1 MGAAPPGAAPPT
13 GIPERCTSLNR
24 QMSWIKLRPSR
35 PRDRSQRADEDLY
48 LLKRLQSGDEQA
60 FVTLVNRYHDSM
72 LRLARTFVH
81 SHALAEEIVQ
91 DTWIGAL
98 RGIDRFEGRSSLR
111 TWLLAILVNRAK
123 TTGVRETRSVPIA
136 DVEPAVDAAR
146 FNSSGAW
153 SAPPEQWVED
163 VEDRLGAAQLGGLI
177 RSTLEAMPER
187 QRAVVMLRD
196 VDGLHSDE
204 ICQVLELSAAN
215 ERVLLHRGR
224 SRLRQ
229 ALEETIGGV
238 ENHAR

>member
-1 MGAAPPGAAPPT
+1 
-13 GIPERCTSLNR
+13 
-24 QMSWIKLRPSR
+24 MSWIKLRPNG
-35 PRDRSQRADEDLY
+35 PQDRAARADEDLN
-48 LLKRLQSGDEQA
+48 LLTRLKSGDEEA
-60 FVTLVNRYHDSM
+60 FITLVNRHHDSM

-81 SHALAEEIVQ
+81 SQALAEEIVQ

-111 TWLLAILVNRAK
+111 TWLLAILVNRAR
-123 TTGVRETRSVPIA
+123 TTGVREARSVPIA
-136 DVEPAVDAAR
+136 DIEPAVDAAR

-163 VEDRLGAAQLGGLI
+163 VEDRIGAAQLGGVI
-177 RSTLEAMPER
+177 RSTLQQMPER

-196 VDGLHSDE
+196 VDGLPSDE
-204 ICQVLELSAAN
+204 VCQVLELTAAN

-229 ALEETIGGV
+229 ALEDTIGGASD
-238 ENHAR
+238 HAR